1 MIKWQ
6 ISFFNSSTVVS
17 KALRFGSTTRC
28 SPEWISGR
36 ILWRAAL
43 RRRFNLFLTTA
54 LFESF
59 LETISPAFDNSFA
72 LRPSPFALRINTPIN
87 LPGTIWP
94 SLITCLNSS
103 LESLNFLGSTY
114 LPFLLVFT
122 AILIRPLRRRSRK
135 IFLPLLVEILFLNPC
150 ARARWT
156 LEGW

>member
-1 MIKWQ
+1 MFK
-6 ISFFNSSTVVS
+6 NLSSSSKSATETS
-17 KALRFGSTTRC
+17 KALRLGNTTKC
-28 SPEWISGR
+28 FPEWISGKMPCN
-36 ILWRAAL
+36 AA
-43 RRRFNLFLTTA
+43 RSRRFNLFLITA
-54 LFESF
+54 LFDNF
-59 LETISPAFDNSFA
+59 LLTIIPAFGNSFV
-72 LRPSPFALRINTPIN
+72 LRPSPFVLRINIPIN

-156 LEGW
+156 LEG